1 MDISFKQ
8 GYKHPK
14 DRIIY
19 VDGVAIKFEDFA
31 TDVVNAE
38 RKYVTAKNNLQQ
50 LRLVQAIFRGNEDN
64 IYPPEEG
71 YMGGKMIDDFI
82 IDWRN
87 ASTDEQK
94 NDILAKYKIK

>member
-8 GYKHPK
+8 GRKHPK

-38 RKYVTAKNNLQQ
+38 RKYITAKNHLQQ
-50 LRLVQAIFRGNEDN
+50 LRLLQAVFRGNEDN

-71 YMGGKMIDDFI
+71 YLGGQMIDSFI
-82 IDWRN
+82 ADWRN
-87 ASTDEQK
+87 ASNDELK
-94 NDILAKYKIK
+94 SDVLYKYKIT

>member
-1 MDISFKQ
+1 VDISFKQ
-8 GYKHPK
+8 GRKHSK

-50 LRLVQAIFRGNEDN
+50 LRLLQAVFRGNEDN
-64 IYPPEEG
+64 IYPPEDG
-71 YMGGKMIDDFI
+71 YMGGKMIDNFI
-82 IDWRN
+82 VDWRDAN
-87 ASTDEQK
+87 TDQQK
-94 NDILAKYKIK
+94 SDTLSKFKIK

>member
-1 MDISFKQ
+1 VDISFKQ

-38 RKYVTAKNNLQQ
+38 RKYVTAKNRLQQ
-50 LRLVQAIFRGNEDN
+50 LRLLQAIFRGNEDN
-64 IYPPEEG
+64 IYPPEDG

-94 NDILAKYKIK
+94 NDILAKYKLK

>member
-31 TDVVNAE
+31 TDVVHAE